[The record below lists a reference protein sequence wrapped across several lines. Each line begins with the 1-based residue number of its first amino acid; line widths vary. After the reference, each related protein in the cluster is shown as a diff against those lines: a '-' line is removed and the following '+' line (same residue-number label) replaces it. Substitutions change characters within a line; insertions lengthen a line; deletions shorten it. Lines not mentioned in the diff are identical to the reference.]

1 MLRKLRRKKSDE
13 PQPTPLRITN
23 DTVVEHRERILAGGR
38 RFKYPLQYAR
48 HKLVINTIVLSFIA
62 LILLVTL
69 GWFHLY
75 KWQNTGD
82 FIYRVTKVIPVPVAY
97 IDGEPVRYSDYL
109 VRYRGSAH
117 YLERKEQAN
126 LASADVED
134 QLIYFKQQAM
144 RDALIDAYAAKLA
157 RERNIKVTD
166 EELELVIERHRQQ
179 IGDQLSDRAYDAVAL
194 DYYNWS
200 PEELRER
207 LRATYLRQKVAYA
220 VDEIAK
226 KQVEDLRS
234 QVSADGSDFRS
245 IVESYNSKNTDTI
258 TFGSS
263 GWVPHS
269 NQDGGLATVALSLQK
284 GQVSSVFESS
294 VGDGYYFIRLLDRD
308 ASRVNY
314 EYVKIPLRVFDREV
328 VALIDT
334 GSEILIDIPKA
345 DESVAPPQQQ

>member
-1 MLRKLRRKKSDE
+1 MPSSKESTRKMLRKLRRKKSDE
-13 PQPTPLRITN
+13 AQPTPLRITN

-126 LASADVED
+126 LASTDVED
-134 QLIYFKQQAM
+134 QLTYFKQQAM

-166 EELELVIERHRQQ
+166 EELESVIERHRQQ

-234 QVSADGSDFRS
+234 PVSADGSDFRS
-245 IVESYNSKNTDTI
+245 VVES
-258 TFGSS
+258 
-263 GWVPHS
+263 
-269 NQDGGLATVALSLQK
+269 
-284 GQVSSVFESS
+284 
-294 VGDGYYFIRLLDRD
+294 
-308 ASRVNY
+308 
-314 EYVKIPLRVFDREV
+314 
-328 VALIDT
+328 
-334 GSEILIDIPKA
+334 
-345 DESVAPPQQQ
+345 